1 MPDAIKMTMGR
12 WLLVAVLAAGGY
24 QYWHTHKSIAPTVGV
39 ATSMERAWNAYG
51 YQITPLEKFNFEAR
65 VLRAEHYSMGRE
77 AQLAPVDLAL
87 GWGPMANP
95 AVIDKVKITQSNRF
109 YYWHVDAFPIP
120 RRDIEVN
127 SANMHMVPAN
137 AAVERTLR
145 ALHSGQRVTISGYLI
160 EARAPDGW
168 RWRSSLTR
176 EDTGAGACELVWVE
190 KIAAN

>member
-1 MPDAIKMTMGR
+1 VTLGR
-12 WLLVAVLAAGGY
+12 FFLIVLLVGGGY
-24 QYWHTHKSIAPTVGV
+24 QYWHSHKSHAPAVGV
-39 ATSMERAWNAYG
+39 TASIDHDWDAYG
-51 YQITPLEKFNFEAR
+51 YRIVPLEKFNFEAR
-65 VLRAEHYSMGRE
+65 VLHTEHYSMDRE

-95 AVIDKVKITQSNRF
+95 SVIEKVTVTQSNRF
-109 YYWHVDAFPIP
+109 YYWHVDEFPIP

-137 AAVERTLR
+137 AEVER
-145 ALHSGQRVTISGYLI
+145 ALKSIHSGQHVTFSGYLI

-168 RWRSSLTR
+168 HWRSSLTR

-190 KIAAN
+190 RIAAN

>member
-1 MPDAIKMTMGR
+1 MRLGRFALIAAI
-12 WLLVAVLAAGGY
+12 AVGGC
-24 QYWHTHKSIAPTVGV
+24 QYWNTHKTIAPAV
-39 ATSMERAWNAYG
+39 AATASMDHAWTAYG
-51 YQITPLEKFNFEAR
+51 YQITPLQKFNFEAV
-65 VLRAEHYSMGRE
+65 VLRTEHYSMDRE

-95 AVIDKVKITQSNRF
+95 AVIDKVKISQSGRF

-120 RRDIEVN
+120 RREIEVN

-137 AAVERTLR
+137 AEVERTLR
-145 ALHSGQRVTISGYLI
+145 SIHSGQRVTFAGYLI

-168 RWRSSLTR
+168 HWRSSLTR
-176 EDTGAGACELVWVE
+176 EDTGAGACELIWVE

>member
-1 MPDAIKMTMGR
+1 MRLGR
-12 WLLVAVLAAGGY
+12 FALIAALAVGGC
-24 QYWHTHKSIAPTVGV
+24 QYWNTHKTIAPAVGV
-39 ATSMERAWNAYG
+39 TASIDHPWNAYG
-51 YQITPLEKFNFEAR
+51 YQITPLQKFDFEAV
-65 VLRAEHYSMGRE
+65 VLRAEHYSMDRE

-95 AVIDKVKITQSNRF
+95 AVIDKVKITQSGRF

-137 AAVERTLR
+137 AEVERTLR
-145 ALHSGQRVTISGYLI
+145 SIHSGQRVTFAGYLI
-160 EARAPDGW
+160 EARAADGW

-176 EDTGAGACELVWVE
+176 EDTGAGACELIWVE

>member
-1 MPDAIKMTMGR
+1 MTMGR

-24 QYWHTHKSIAPTVGV
+24 QYWHTHKSMAPAVGV
-39 ATSMERAWNAYG
+39 ATSMDRAWNAYG

-95 AVIDKVKITQSNRF
+95 AVIDKVKITQSSRF

-137 AAVERTLR
+137 AEVERALR

>member
-1 MPDAIKMTMGR
+1 MTLGR
-12 WLLVAVLAAGGY
+12 LFLIAVLAIGGY
-24 QYWHTHKSIAPTVGV
+24 QYWHTHKLIAPAIGV
-39 ATSMERAWNAYG
+39 TASMDRAWSAYG
-51 YQITPLEKFNFEAR
+51 YEITPLEKFDFDAI
-65 VLRAEHYSMGRE
+65 VLHAEYYSMDRE

-95 AVIDKVKITQSNRF
+95 AVIDKVKITQSSRF
-109 YYWHVDAFPIP
+109 YYWHVDEFPIP
-120 RRDIEVN
+120 RREIEGN

-137 AAVERTLR
+137 AEVERTLR
-145 ALHSGQRVTISGYLI
+145 SLHSGQRVSFSGYLI

>member
-1 MPDAIKMTMGR
+1 MTMGR

-24 QYWHTHKSIAPTVGV
+24 QYWHSHKLIAPAVGV
-39 ATSMERAWNAYG
+39 ASSMDRAWSAYG
-51 YQITPLEKFNFEAR
+51 HQIIALEKFNFEAR
-65 VLRAEHYSMGRE
+65 VLRAEHYSMDRG

-95 AVIDKVKITQSNRF
+95 AVIDKMKITQSGRF
-109 YYWHVDAFPIP
+109 YYWHVDQFPIP

-137 AAVERTLR
+137 AEVERTLR
-145 ALHSGQRVTISGYLI
+145 ALHAGQRVTISGYLI

-176 EDTGAGACELVWVE
+176 EDTGTGACELVWVE

>member
-1 MPDAIKMTMGR
+1 MTMGR

-24 QYWHTHKSIAPTVGV
+24 QYWHSHKLIAPAVGV
-39 ATSMERAWNAYG
+39 TTSMDSAWNAYG
-51 YQITPLEKFNFEAR
+51 FQITALEKFDFEAR

-95 AVIDKVKITQSNRF
+95 AVIDQVKITQSNRF
-109 YYWHVDAFPIP
+109 YYWHADQFPIP

-137 AAVERTLR
+137 AEVERTLR

>member
-1 MPDAIKMTMGR
+1 MTFGR
-12 WLLVAVLAAGGY
+12 FVILIALVGGGY
-24 QYWHTHKSIAPTVGV
+24 QYWHTHKLIAPAVGV
-39 ATSMERAWNAYG
+39 TASMDRPWSAYG
-51 YQITPLEKFNFEAR
+51 YEITPLEKFNFDAI
-65 VLRAEHYSMGRE
+65 VLRAEHYSMDRE

-95 AVIDKVKITQSNRF
+95 AVIDKVKVTQSSRF

-120 RRDIEVN
+120 RREIEVN

-145 ALHSGQRVTISGYLI
+145 ALHSGQRVTFSGYLI

-190 KIAAN
+190 NIAAN